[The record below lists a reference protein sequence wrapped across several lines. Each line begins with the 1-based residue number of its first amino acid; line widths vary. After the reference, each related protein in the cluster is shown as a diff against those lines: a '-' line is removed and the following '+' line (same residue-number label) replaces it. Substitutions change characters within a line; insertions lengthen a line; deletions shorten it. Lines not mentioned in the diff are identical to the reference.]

1 MFSICRKI
9 LKKRR
14 GNFWISSYRLTIDRP
29 SASLPPGVISKSGF
43 QYGKFANNLFSIL
56 KLLVTVP
63 KMGKIQHISN
73 MTVWDKMAIFET
85 TAKNSVLER
94 SVQCTDLKY
103 EKKWKN
109 SIEKK
114 SCPKIMKFRYFAI
127 FNSEEF

>member
-1 MFSICRKI
+1 MSERAGVDVRDEKI
-9 LKKRR
+9 AAAP
-14 GNFWISSYRLTIDRP
+14 NQTQNEND

-73 MTVWDKMAIFET
+73 MTFWGNFAIFET

-94 SVQCTDLKY
+94 WVPGQHLQY
-103 EKKWKN
+103 EKKM
-109 SIEKK
+109 KK
-114 SCPKIMKFRYFAI
+114 FDLNQKLPQNREIPLFW
-127 FNSEEF
+127 

>member
-1 MFSICRKI
+1 MCFWFSPKKDFSI
-9 LKKRR
+9 
-14 GNFWISSYRLTIDRP
+14 FY

-63 KMGKIQHISN
+63 KMGKIHHISN

-94 SVQCTDLKY
+94 WGPGPDLKY
-103 EKKWKN
+103 EKKMKKFDQVRILSQNHEIPLFVRATKSKN
-109 SIEKK
+109 LESHK
-114 SCPKIMKFRYFAI
+114 P
-127 FNSEEF
+127 